1 MRGRFCTQPFLVEKQ
16 TRYPLSPRRF
26 PSLAP
31 LGESIAPSSAP
42 VCALGHLWFMVAS
55 PGPDR
60 TVPRTVRP
68 PRGRLW
74 RLSFAKMLASIFF
87 SENASQIGLSI
98 PEGIAP
104 QTDQRQRS
112 PNPASGNERPS
123 KPGVQGRSPGPLSPH
138 FSGEMGTPAGQ
149 AGQRGAAPQSWE
161 QPRPPKGYAVPS
173 PAVVGRKPHVAGLCR
188 QTSKSPPANLGRGA
202 KDLSGPLPWR

>member
-1 MRGRFCTQPFLVEKQ
+1 MGGESAAGQLRDYYGTHV
-16 TRYPLSPRRF
+16 YPLIWKP
-26 PSLAP
+26 
-31 LGESIAPSSAP
+31 
-42 VCALGHLWFMVAS
+42 
-55 PGPDR
+55 
-60 TVPRTVRP
+60 
-68 PRGRLW
+68 
-74 RLSFAKMLASIFF
+74 SFAKMLASIFF

-149 AGQRGAAPQSWE
+149 AGQRGAAPRGFGTAPTTRRVRTTGDLAPRPHLRGRWTPV
-161 QPRPPKGYAVPS
+161 QPRRKKETPS
-173 PAVVGRKPHVAGLCR
+173 LVGDQREDPQEESHALLLLFVCLPRESGAPG
-188 QTSKSPPANLGRGA
+188 PVRGEGA
-202 KDLSGPLPWR
+202 YPRSRMTLM